1 MSALLERGADIDA
14 ADDNGWTAL
23 HIACHCNFE
32 KSVDVL
38 VAAGANVNLKNSAG
52 DAACQLACL
61 VRLRHNSCSFQEFR
75 LESHRFRS
83 WELMNRF
90 KNPYFKRVES

>member
-1 MSALLERGADIDA
+1 MSALLQRGADIDA
-14 ADDNGWTAL
+14 SDDNGWTAL

-61 VRLRHNSCSFQEFR
+61 VRSRKLCTDMAEHITIFAYTLSEQGTT
-75 LESHRFRS
+75 
-83 WELMNRF
+83 
-90 KNPYFKRVES
+90 